1 MLGVKSFFLLLLL
14 VNLMLEIYLEGN
26 HLAASCSFNFLPE
39 IEFSP
44 SRISASQGTKLKK
57 NQLYIDFIISTS
69 LDNIV
74 PKEIYTSE
82 VSSK

>member
-1 MLGVKSFFLLLLL
+1 MLGVKEYLLYLLF

-44 SRISASQGTKLKK
+44 SRISASQGTILKK

-69 LDNIV
+69 
-74 PKEIYTSE
+74 
-82 VSSK
+82 